1 MHYINMIDITRES
14 YERIGAKTNVNS
26 EGILQSN
33 EKHVQG
39 RLGHKNLWMT
49 VKCPPD
55 YRKHRN
61 ELIDGSKKEPNS
73 IFMRQELATKVIMDW
88 KNNSST

>member
-1 MHYINMIDITRES
+1 
-14 YERIGAKTNVNS
+14 
-26 EGILQSN
+26 
-33 EKHVQG
+33 
-39 RLGHKNLWMT
+39 MT
-49 VKCPPD
+49 AKCPPD